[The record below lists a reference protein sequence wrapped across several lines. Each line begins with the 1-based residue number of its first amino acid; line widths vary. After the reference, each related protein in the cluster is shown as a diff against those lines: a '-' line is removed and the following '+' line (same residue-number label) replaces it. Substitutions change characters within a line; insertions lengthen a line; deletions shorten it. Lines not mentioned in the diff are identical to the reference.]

1 MKFANLF
8 FLQIE
13 SEPTIM
19 CYESVKHRRVF
30 VDFDGQRPEREE
42 GGPGGTQQRGSQ
54 QAQPRQRPPQRSSTP
69 SIQRN
74 TKG

>member
-1 MKFANLF
+1 M
-8 FLQIE
+8 
-13 SEPTIM
+13 SEPTTTTFVTK
-19 CYESVKHRRVF
+19 SVEHWRVF

-42 GGPGGTQQRGSQ
+42 GGPGGAQQRGSQ